1 MSYIIGID
9 LGTSNSCAAVVK
21 DGKPTIIPNQVGAHI
36 TPSVVSYNE
45 DGSCIVGE
53 QAKPRSILCPER
65 TIYSVKRFM
74 GEGYKEMETLAEK
87 MTYRVAHRNGPLPCF
102 DAGNRWVT
110 PQEVSA
116 EILLSIKKS
125 AEAFLGEEVKEAV
138 ITVPARFDDAQRTAT
153 IEAARLAGL
162 RVRRIINEP
171 TAAALA
177 YGLDKKGIDCN
188 IAVIHFGGGTF
199 DVTIMNT
206 GDGVFEV
213 KSTNGNTK
221 LGGDDF
227 DRKIIDWMA
236 EEFMKDTNI
245 DLRSNPISLSRM
257 REAAEKAKI
266 ELSSS
271 TATEIN
277 LPCITTVG
285 GMPLNLSLTLTR
297 ELFELLCADLIK
309 TIQDPCCRAMREA
322 GLYNVDINEVIMVG
336 GSTRIPAVQREIEK
350 FFGKTPKKG
359 INPEET
365 VAIGAAIQGA
375 VLTGEV
381 KDVLLLDV
389 IPLSLGIETL
399 GGVMT
404 KLIDANTTIPIKHR
418 KIFSTAADNQSDVEI
433 HVLQGECPKAIDNK
447 TIGRFHLT
455 GIPPAPRGVP
465 QIEVSF
471 DVWADGILYVSAEDK
486 ATGKALNVRI
496 DNTIDNVKEQIEQME
511 REIAQK
517 EQERRK
523 QLEWEKKLEKQ
534 REEEKL
540 RQEEIKKEKNK
551 MSTTDKIALSIAGA
565 LLIAAISIFVYY
577 MF

>member
-1 MSYIIGID
+1 MSYIIGVD

-53 QAKPRSILCPER
+53 QAKPRSVLCPER

-116 EILLSIKKS
+116 EILLRIKEN

-138 ITVPARFDDAQRTAT
+138 ITVPARFDNAQRTAT
-153 IEAARLAGL
+153 LEAARLAGL
-162 RVRRIINEP
+162 EVRRIINEP
-171 TAAALA
+171 TAAAVA

-213 KSTNGNTK
+213 KSTNGDTK

-266 ELSSS
+266 ELSSG
-271 TATEIN
+271 TKAEID
-277 LPCITTVG
+277 LQYITTVG

-309 TIQDPCCRAMREA
+309 TIQDPCCQAMREA

-350 FFGKTPKKG
+350 VFRKTPKKD

-365 VAIGAAIQGA
+365 VAIGAAIQGG
-375 VLTGEV
+375 VLTGQV

-404 KLIDANTTIPIKHR
+404 KVFDANTTIPRIYSQ
-418 KIFSTAADNQSDVEI
+418 IFSTAADNQSEVEI
-433 HVLQGECPKAIDNK
+433 HVLQGENPKAIDNK

-465 QIEVSF
+465 QIEVTF
-471 DVWADGILYVSAEDK
+471 DIDANGILNVRAEDK
-486 ATGKALNVRI
+486 ATGKVQSVRI
-496 DNTIDNVKEQIEQME
+496 NNSIDNVKEQIEQDE
-511 REIAQK
+511 RERLRVREK
-517 EQERRK
+517 EKEREEQEK
-523 QLEWEKKLEKQ
+523 QNQIREKEREEQEKQDQIRWGKIKKKLEIIVA
-534 REEEKL
+534 L
-540 RQEEIKKEKNK
+540 I
-551 MSTTDKIALSIAGA
+551 IAF
-565 LLIAAISIFVYY
+565 LIISFVIVSIF
-577 MF
+577 